1 MQADVRRKL
10 SMAARAL
17 DFSRAQPSTDA
28 SHTTVVTRLEERVA
42 RAETLAIQERDGRV
56 GERASTTR
64 RRELRTSIQE
74 MLRHLVRTA
83 KVAAKT
89 NPALAGDFVLPKV
102 TGPFRTFA
110 TSAKAMLAAATPIKD
125 ALAANGIGD
134 TLVDDLTATLAEFD
148 EATTAAHTARRE
160 HVGGRADLIAV
171 ADECVEQVQLLDG
184 LNRKRFKSQPELLA
198 AWESAR
204 NVVGPF
210 RPKDATTPPTSAPG
224 AGPVPPSSDVT
235 AEAA

>member
-17 DFSRAQPSTDA
+17 DYSRAQPSTDA
-28 SHTTVVTRLEERVA
+28 GHTTVVTRLEERVA
-42 RAETLAIQERDGRV
+42 RADALAIQERDGRV
-56 GERASTTR
+56 GERAATTL
-64 RRELRTSIQE
+64 RRELRIEIQE

-83 KVAAKT
+83 KVAGRSD
-89 NPALAGDFVLPKV
+89 PALAGDFVLPKLS
-102 TGPFRTFA
+102 GPYRTFA
-110 TSAKAMLAAATPIKD
+110 TSAKAMLAAASPLKD
-125 ALAANGIGD
+125 ALAANGLGD
-134 TLVDDLTATLAEFD
+134 TLLDDLTTALEKFD

-171 ADECVEQVQLLDG
+171 ADECVEQVRLLDG
-184 LNRKRFKSQPELLA
+184 LNRKRFKTQPELLA
-198 AWESAR
+198 AWESAS

-210 RPKDATTPPTSAPG
+210 KSKGVETPTATGETPTAPDA
-224 AGPVPPSSDVT
+224 T